1 MRHLTNV
8 RALAIWIV
16 LFLLTRTTLAS
27 PKQNEPMNNR
37 GDHVMGFGHD
47 KTTHHFELTN

>member
-37 GDHVMGFGHD
+37 GDHGFRSRQD
-47 KTTHHFELTN
+47 NPSL